1 MEDVVADR
9 LSTAIRQ
16 ATGEDHVHP
25 HGLITDVKKN
35 QRESTKKK
43 AEGSQSHDS
52 VDLKAEEDSLSLD
65 DHEYFHDFRDDEA
78 DLLRRLE
85 RHLRVSSKKSRKN
98 KQNRDNSSMQNMIG
112 DERDS
117 NDSLD
122 DEYDSEDGN
131 HVRADTPDTN
141 LMMDFQYGD
150 IIERT
155 PEEIFETFLSSYRGF
170 LKYKELLIRDG
181 FDDMESLIYAKKSDL
196 LDIMPEVAAERFY
209 KVLKREKPHW
219 KKIYKK
225 RREQLEIE
233 RAEEREREEH
243 LKREEEGWFVGEY
256 DSEEDALDHNGF
268 HDGHDDY

>member
-16 ATGEDHVHP
+16 ATDEDNVNYR
-25 HGLITDVKKN
+25 GMITDGKKD
-35 QRESTKKK
+35 QSEKTKK
-43 AEGSQSHDS
+43 SHNS
-52 VDLKAEEDSLSLD
+52 EDLKSEEDSLAAD
-65 DHEYFHDFRDDEA
+65 DHEYFHDFKDDEA

-85 RHLRVSSKKSRKN
+85 RHLRVSSEKSKKDKR
-98 KQNRDNSSMQNMIG
+98 NRDNSSMQNMIG
-112 DERDS
+112 DEGDA

-122 DEYDSEDGN
+122 DEYDDEDGD
-131 HVRADTPDTN
+131 HIRSETPDTN
-141 LMMDFQYGD
+141 LIIDFQYGD

-155 PEEIFETFLSSYRGF
+155 PEEIFDTFLSSYRGF
-170 LKYKELLIRDG
+170 WKYKKLLIQDG

-225 RREQLEIE
+225 QREQLEIE
-233 RAEEREREEH
+233 RADERERRARKEKKAGS
-243 LKREEEGWFVGEY
+243 LVNMIPMKT
-256 DSEEDALDHNGF
+256 L
-268 HDGHDDY
+268 